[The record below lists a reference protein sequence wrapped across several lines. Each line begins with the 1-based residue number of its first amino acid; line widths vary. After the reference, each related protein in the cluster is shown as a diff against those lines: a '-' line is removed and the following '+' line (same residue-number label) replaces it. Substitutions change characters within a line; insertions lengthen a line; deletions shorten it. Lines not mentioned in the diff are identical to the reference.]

1 LEIREQ
7 NEMVE
12 SEGSAV
18 KCKECGSDVADPH
31 LMTQINIRIGV
42 QVAPDDVVLR
52 AHVVDLVYAKL
63 LEWMHEDSYE
73 TIDPTYKPV
82 DVIDTIV
89 AYSIAGQG

>member
-1 LEIREQ
+1 
-7 NEMVE
+7 MVE

-31 LMTQINIRIGV
+31 LMTQINIKIGI
-42 QVAPDDVVLR
+42 QVAPDDIVHR

-63 LEWMHEDSYE
+63 LEWLHEDSYE
-73 TIDPTYKPV
+73 TIEPTYKPV

-89 AYSIAGQG
+89 AYSVAGQ